1 MKPIF
6 KNLLI
11 ISSLLISLSSF
22 SLPEAGSPAPK
33 PVVMKLTLQEVQ
45 IIQQVLQQIDL
56 ATQEVE
62 PYLAICK
69 PLEQLL
75 DTTLT
80 QGVDPAEKK
89 VILRLPL
96 EATNNLLLFMQRAN
110 VPALGAKQI
119 NKILRKI
126 EQSLPKGTLPVP
138 AATKKVNEINLHLTQ
153 AEARLTQQMLDQIEI
168 AVSEVEPFLAIYL
181 PLEQGNS
188 HAKEMSQEHK
198 EKEVVLKLPEIA
210 PRNLLLFLERTRIT
224 GQQAKIVYGIVEKL
238 QRLMA
243 SIAAAHN
250 AANKDITTP

>member
-1 MKPIF
+1 MNPVF

-22 SLPEAGSPAPK
+22 SLPVAGSPPPK
-33 PVVMKLTLQEVQ
+33 PVAMKLTLQEVQ
-45 IIQQVLQQIDL
+45 VIQQVLQQIDL

-62 PYLAICK
+62 SYLAICK
-69 PLEQLL
+69 PLDQLL
-75 DTTLT
+75 DTTPT
-80 QGVDPAEKK
+80 QGVVPAEKK

-110 VPALGAKQI
+110 IPALGAKQI
-119 NKILRKI
+119 DKIFKKI
-126 EQSLPKGTLPVP
+126 EKSLPKGTLPTP
-138 AATKKVNEINLHLTQ
+138 SATKKVDEVTLHLTQ
-153 AEARLTQQMLDQIEI
+153 VEAHLTQQMLDQIGI

-188 HAKEMSQEHK
+188 HAKEMSQENK
-198 EKEVVLKLPEIA
+198 EKEVILKLPEIA
-210 PRNLLLFLERTRIT
+210 PRNLLLFLERTQIT

-250 AANKDITTP
+250 AATKDSITP